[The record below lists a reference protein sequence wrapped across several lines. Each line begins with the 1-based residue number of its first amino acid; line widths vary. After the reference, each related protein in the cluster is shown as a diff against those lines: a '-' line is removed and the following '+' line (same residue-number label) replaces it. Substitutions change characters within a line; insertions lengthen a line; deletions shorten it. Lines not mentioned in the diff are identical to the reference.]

1 MENLNFEQLTQSYL
15 NHCKFEKGLDE
26 KTTKAYRI
34 DLAQY
39 METSSDP
46 NVLLRKEHLQS
57 YIAELHAKYAIKS
70 VKRKIAS
77 LKAFFNYLEYEE
89 ISPSNPFSKL
99 RVKLHEPFLLPRT
112 IPLSTINT
120 LFTCVYQ
127 QLSMST
133 SPAPELNEEGMRK
146 VADYKADLIAS
157 GRYKPENKTS
167 RIIQFVEMPVSNL
180 SVSAG
185 TGAFLDEGSFE
196 MVSFPASTVP
206 NGADFGVRVSGD
218 SMEPVYHDGQI
229 VWVKQCDR
237 VNIGEVGIFIYDG
250 EGYIKVYDEQEPDEE
265 QQEAFS
271 DSYGNVYMQ
280 PVMISYNQKYEP
292 RVISAQAGFQVVGRV
307 LK

>member
-1 MENLNFEQLTQSYL
+1 MANSTVYHPKKQNHYDAASEKSMNYIGKVLSKARNNKRLSLMKFSAVLKDYGVSATASAIQKWENGSNTPNPYQLVAIAQA
-15 NHCKFEKGLDE
+15 LDMDC
-26 KTTKAYRI
+26 
-34 DLAQY
+34 DL
-39 METSSDP
+39 
-46 NVLLRKEHLQS
+46 
-57 YIAELHAKYAIKS
+57 
-70 VKRKIAS
+70 S
-77 LKAFFNYLEYEE
+77 LF
-89 ISPSNPFSKL
+89 
-99 RVKLHEPFLLPRT
+99 
-112 IPLSTINT
+112 
-120 LFTCVYQ
+120 
-127 QLSMST
+127 MST
-133 SPAPELNEEGMRK
+133 GPTPELNEEGMRK

-157 GRYKPENKTS
+157 GRYKPENRSS

-196 MVSFPASTVP
+196 MVSFPISSVP
-206 NGADFGVRVSGD
+206 DGADFGVRVSGD

-271 DSYGNVYMQ
+271 DSYGTMYMQ
-280 PVMISYNQKYEP
+280 PVMISYNQKYTP
-292 RVISAQAGFQVVGRV
+292 RVISPQAGFQVVGRV